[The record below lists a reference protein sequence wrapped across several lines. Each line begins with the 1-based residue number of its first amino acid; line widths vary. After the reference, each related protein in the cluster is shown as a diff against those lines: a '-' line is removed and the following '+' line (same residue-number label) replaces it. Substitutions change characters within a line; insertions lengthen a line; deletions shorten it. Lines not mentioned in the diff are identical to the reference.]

1 MYDVSVVRLWR
12 ASREM
17 PRSGDRLG
25 FASLEDLFALAENE
39 TTSSFWTQSTRKL
52 KGDDMSKG
60 PDEVW

>member
-1 MYDVSVVRLWR
+1 
-12 ASREM
+12 M